1 MKIIKNL
8 LNFAKKHCILIVFAA
23 FALCSC
29 NANKSAQISE
39 RFAFDSAQNVDFSSR
54 EKFADY
60 AKNLENGDF
69 TKGNLHKCSERDI
82 DYMLDMLSYAKK
94 PEHLELFEKTL
105 EEKASRLPDIDRIS
119 WYLHILQKSYMDAGL
134 PQKAYALREKYSKAH
149 SISLPEKLEDLS
161 GGRKGWLAYAIK
173 DGGNTLAIVD
183 TGLDKGEHIVV
194 TGYWGIG
201 AFGSFGEISQSVWL
215 RRVFFELGTIVADGF
230 SRQWQQLLLE
240 VFPMERIYSRFS
252 HDDMAVLDRPES
264 PTFYF
269 LKDGNIVYSFTGIKK
284 GDETGYLGQ
293 HFRKGLVALYG
304 ENGADRFSGIEK
316 KPLPQL
322 KMPEEKDIPQEEF
335 ERLAHPK
342 APFYLDYGKVL
353 ERAQPWQALK
363 FINRAEIYKGCLAA
377 GNFSGI
383 AQQYSPEDY
392 DRIAREMD
400 FCKPLLGYQA
410 GSRENAKMA
419 DLLQGVSPESR
430 IEFARSIITK
440 DGHIISAYLGGI
452 EKDLGKAKAKEIAAE
467 IAKTLAGDNIQYGFS
482 CEIEESPGGDSP
494 KQLARTEK
502 EGHFCTAE

>member
-1 MKIIKNL
+1 MIKIIKKP
-8 LNFAKKHCILIVFAA
+8 LNFAKKHCFLIVFAA

-29 NANKSAQISE
+29 NANKSAQIAE

-54 EKFADY
+54 EKFANY
-60 AKNLENGDF
+60 AENLKKGDF
-69 TKGNLHKCSERDI
+69 TKLHKCSESDI
-82 DYMLDMLSYAKK
+82 DYILDMLSYAKK

-105 EEKASRLPDIDRIS
+105 EEKASRLSDIDRIS
-119 WYLHILQKSYMDAGL
+119 WYLHILQQSYMDAGL

-161 GGRKGWLAYAIK
+161 DGRKGWRAYAIK
-173 DGGNTLAIVD
+173 DSGNTLAIVD

-201 AFGSFGEISQSVWL
+201 AFESVGEISQSVWL

-230 SRQWQQLLLE
+230 SRQWQQLWLE

-269 LKDGNIVYSFTGIKK
+269 LKDGNIAYSFTGIKN

-304 ENGADRFSGIEK
+304 ENGAGRFSGIEK

-400 FCKPLLGYQA
+400 FCKPMLGVGPEAYA
-410 GSRENAKMA
+410 NLKMTEILEN
-419 DLLQGVSPESR
+419 LSPEGR
-430 IEFARSIITK
+430 IEFAKSIKTRN
-440 DGHIISAYLGGI
+440 GHVISAYIGGLEQVAGT
-452 EKDLGKAKAKEIAAE
+452 EKARQFAE
-467 IAKTLAGDNIQYGFS
+467 ILSGKKPQYDS
-482 CEIEESPGGDSP
+482 TCEITENPETGEKIVKSVDKKGYFC
-494 KQLARTEK
+494 LAE
-502 EGHFCTAE
+502 